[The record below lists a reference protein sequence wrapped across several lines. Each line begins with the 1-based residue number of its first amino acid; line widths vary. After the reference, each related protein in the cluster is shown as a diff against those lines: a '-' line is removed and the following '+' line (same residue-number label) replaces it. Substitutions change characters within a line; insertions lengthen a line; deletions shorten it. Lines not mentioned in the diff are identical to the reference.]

1 MDLAEIRIKLDEI
14 DKQIEN
20 LFEERMRLCG
30 EVAEFKIRTG
40 KPVYDAKREQE
51 KIEALTGM
59 AEGDFNKQA
68 VGELFLQMMTLS
80 RRYQYQTMAERIGL
94 TELGFQKVSELD
106 TAGRRVAFQ
115 GLAGAYGHAA
125 AIQYFGKDADIHHVR
140 RFEDLMIAVS
150 YTHLTLP
157 TICSV

>member
-51 KIEALTGM
+51 KICLLYT
-59 AEGDFNKQA
+59 
-68 VGELFLQMMTLS
+68 S
-80 RRYQYQTMAERIGL
+80 RC
-94 TELGFQKVSELD
+94 V
-106 TAGRRVAFQ
+106 
-115 GLAGAYGHAA
+115 
-125 AIQYFGKDADIHHVR
+125 
-140 RFEDLMIAVS
+140 
-150 YTHLTLP
+150 
-157 TICSV
+157 

>member
-80 RRYQYQTMAERIGL
+80 RRYSTRLWQG
-94 TELGFQKVSELD
+94 
-106 TAGRRVAFQ
+106 
-115 GLAGAYGHAA
+115 GLAL
-125 AIQYFGKDADIHHVR
+125 QSWDSR
-140 RFEDLMIAVS
+140 RFRGWIRQADVLHFRDLPELMGMQPPFSISEKTRTSIMSAD
-150 YTHLTLP
+150 LK
-157 TICSV
+157 I

>member
-80 RRYQYQTMAERIGL
+80 RRYQYQTMAGRIGL

-106 TAGRRVAFQ
+106 TADVLHFRALPELMGMQPPFSISEKTRTS
-115 GLAGAYGHAA
+115 
-125 AIQYFGKDADIHHVR
+125 IMSADLKI
-140 RFEDLMIAVS
+140 
-150 YTHLTLP
+150 
-157 TICSV
+157 

>member
-40 KPVYDAKREQE
+40 KPVYDAEREQE

-68 VGELFLQMMTLS
+68 VGELFLQMMTLEPALSVPDYGRADWPYRAGIPEGFGAGYGRQTCCISGTCRSLWACS
-80 RRYQYQTMAERIGL
+80 RHSVFR
-94 TELGFQKVSELD
+94 K
-106 TAGRRVAFQ
+106 RR
-115 GLAGAYGHAA
+115 GHPSCPQ
-125 AIQYFGKDADIHHVR
+125 I
-140 RFEDLMIAVS
+140 
-150 YTHLTLP
+150 
-157 TICSV
+157 

>member
-59 AEGDFNKQA
+59 A
-68 VGELFLQMMTLS
+68 LQIWDS
-80 RRYQYQTMAERIGL
+80 RRCRSWIRQADVLHFRDL
-94 TELGFQKVSELD
+94 PELMGMQPPFSISEK
-106 TAGRRVAFQ
+106 TRTF
-115 GLAGAYGHAA
+115 
-125 AIQYFGKDADIHHVR
+125 IMSADLKI
-140 RFEDLMIAVS
+140 
-150 YTHLTLP
+150 
-157 TICSV
+157 